1 MKMLNK
7 KSLIK
12 PRGQSFIELALVM
25 LSLPILFVGVVEL
38 GLYLNVYLDVID
50 AAREAARNANSY
62 ELYRIDEITHE
73 EKIGNLVFNEAAKV
87 AWNTMNPG
95 CQGYLKDKDVEL
107 IPVLTCENMRIPFT
121 PGNGFDDIVIS
132 VISYNGVSYERIP
145 KDNGYFTR
153 FDVVHDELLNP
164 HSGLVNIDELGLDPA
179 ALPTGMILVEI
190 FYNHYQLLGV
200 PLISNYILNP
210 IPMHTYSIM
219 PYPAG
224 DPTPS
229 P

>member
-1 MKMLNK
+1 MKLFNK

-38 GLYLNVYLDVID
+38 GLFLNVYLDVID
-50 AAREAARNANSY
+50 AAREAARNANTY
-62 ELYRIDEITHE
+62 ELYHIDESPPYGE
-73 EKIGNLVFNEAAKV
+73 EIGTLVFDEAAKV

-95 CQGYLKDKDVEL
+95 CQGYLKDKLVEL
-107 IPVLTCENMRIPFT
+107 IPVLTCENMRIPFD
-121 PGNGFDDIVIS
+121 PSNGYDDIVIT

-145 KDNGYFTR
+145 KETGWFSR
-153 FDVVHDELLNP
+153 FNNQSSTLTDLDSLGLNP
-164 HSGLVNIDELGLDPA
+164 S
-179 ALPTGMILVEI
+179 ALPTGMIMVEI
-190 FYNHYQLLGV
+190 FYNHYQLMGM
-200 PLISNYILNP
+200 PLISNYIINP

-219 PYPAG
+219 PYPAA
-224 DPTPS
+224 DPTPI